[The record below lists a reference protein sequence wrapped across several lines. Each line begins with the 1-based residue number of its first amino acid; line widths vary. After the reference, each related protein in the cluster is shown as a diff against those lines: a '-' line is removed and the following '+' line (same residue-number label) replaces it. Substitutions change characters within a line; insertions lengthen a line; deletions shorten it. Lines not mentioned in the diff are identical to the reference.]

1 MSTKESNLVNVA
13 TLGLNDRLRIVQQNL
28 SRNVSY
34 QDFIADIDARLT
46 AQEQQ
51 NFLRTINNNTVVD
64 ALDDQIILVDA
75 AINDVTVTL
84 PQAAD
89 SWDAVNAITKTYV
102 IKRID
107 AVVANT
113 VLVNPQLAALIDN
126 QPNVDLQ
133 PLAYVRVVTD
143 GNNWW
148 FVS

>member
-13 TLGLNDRLRIVQQNL
+13 TLNLTDRIRVVQQNL

-34 QDFIADIDARLT
+34 LDFINDINGRLT
-46 AQEQQ
+46 EAEQQ
-51 NFLRTINNNTVVD
+51 NFVRTVNNNTVVD
-64 ALDDQIILVDA
+64 FDDDQVILVDA
-75 AINDVTVTL
+75 SLNDVTVTL
-84 PQAAD
+84 PQASEA
-89 SWDAVNAITKTYV
+89 WDTILNISKTYV
-102 IKRID
+102 VKRID
-107 AVVANT
+107 SAVANT